1 MGAGE
6 AKQRERVVGGLITR
20 KFYLSS
26 HSTLNEKHGMKR
38 VVAFLFAIVLIVVL
52 CFSCK
57 PKSNTKVMGEH
68 RFSTLRSDSNKNE
81 KENAKHEIFYGL
93 LTPTEI
99 TSIFRRLHVPYDK
112 AALNPTSNDGLY
124 TSNSKA
130 AINLG
135 IYGVDFGYIKM
146 FSLSQQMIDYI
157 LTIKDMTYKLGIPEK
172 YLMDPIKKIESD
184 VSSPDTILALVN
196 KSYNDIESHLRKEGR
211 ESTAGLMLMGG
222 WVEALYLTTQLLYSS
237 EKPDTEV
244 VEKIA
249 QQKYTLTSLL
259 SFMKNY
265 YDDPVVVY
273 YTKKL
278 IFLKRY
284 FDKFDIYF
292 KKGDIEIDKS
302 RQVFLA
308 SGSETTATFE
318 TLNNIKD
325 YIAKLRA
332 EMVNP

>member
-1 MGAGE
+1 
-6 AKQRERVVGGLITR
+6 
-20 KFYLSS
+20 
-26 HSTLNEKHGMKR
+26 MKR
-38 VVAFLFAIVLIVVL
+38 AAAFLFMIVLIIAFCV
-52 CFSCK
+52 SCK
-57 PKSNTKVMGEH
+57 SKNDKKVKDEH
-68 RFSTLRSDSNKNE
+68 KFSTLRSDSND
-81 KENAKHEIFYGL
+81 KESAKSEIFYGL

-99 TSIFRRLHVPYDK
+99 TAIFKRLRVPYDV
-112 AALNPTSNDGLY
+112 AALNPTTNEKLY
-124 TSNSKA
+124 TSNAKA
-130 AINLG
+130 AVNLG

-146 FSLSQQMIDYI
+146 FSLSQQMINYL
-157 LTIKDMTYKLGIPEK
+157 LTIKEMSYKLGIPEK
-172 YLMDPIKKIESD
+172 YLMDPLAKIKED

-222 WVEALYLTTQLLYSS
+222 WVEALYLTTQLLYNS

-244 VEKIA
+244 VQKIA

-292 KKGDIEIDKS
+292 KKGDVEIDKS
-302 RQVFLA
+302 RQVLRA
-308 SGSETTATFE
+308 SGSATTATIA
-318 TLNNIKD
+318 TLQDIKD
-325 YIAKLRA
+325 YIALLRA

>member
-1 MGAGE
+1 MIA
-6 AKQRERVVGGLITR
+6 
-20 KFYLSS
+20 
-26 HSTLNEKHGMKR
+26 
-38 VVAFLFAIVLIVVL
+38 AFS
-52 CFSCK
+52 FSCK
-57 PKSNTKVMGEH
+57 HRVPVKQKVKPT
-68 RFSTLRSDSNKNE
+68 FSTFRADNETKGHKSEKN
-81 KENAKHEIFYGL
+81 EIFYGL

-99 TSIFRRLHVPYDK
+99 TTLFNRMGVPYEK
-112 AALNPTSNDGLY
+112 AALNPTTNNDLY

-130 AINLG
+130 SINLG
-135 IYGVDFGYIKM
+135 IYGVDFGYVKM
-146 FSLSQQMIDYI
+146 FSISQQMIDYI
-157 LTIKDMTYKLGIPEK
+157 LTIKDMSNKLGIPDK
-172 YLMDPIKKIESD
+172 YLMDPIKKIESEI
-184 VSSPDTILALVN
+184 SSPDTIMALVN
-196 KSYNDIESHLRKEGR
+196 KSYTDIENHLRKEGR

-222 WVEALYLTTQLLYSS
+222 WVEALFLTTQLLYNA

-249 QQKYTLTSLL
+249 QQKYTLVSLL

-292 KKGDIEIDKS
+292 KKGDLEINTS
-302 RQVFLA
+302 RQVLLA
-308 SGSETTATFE
+308 SGSETTATLE
-318 TLNNIKD
+318 TLTNIKD
-325 YIAKLRA
+325 YVFKLRT

>member
-1 MGAGE
+1 
-6 AKQRERVVGGLITR
+6 
-20 KFYLSS
+20 
-26 HSTLNEKHGMKR
+26 MKR
-38 VVAFLFAIVLIVVL
+38 VATFLFVIILIAAFS
-52 CFSCK
+52 FSCK
-57 PKSNTKVMGEH
+57 HKAPAKQKLKPT
-68 RFSTLRSDSNKNE
+68 FSTIRANSERKGYKSEKN
-81 KENAKHEIFYGL
+81 EIFYGL

-99 TSIFRRLHVPYDK
+99 TTLFNRIGVPYEK
-112 AALNPTSNDGLY
+112 AALNPTTNNELY
-124 TSNSKA
+124 ASNSKA
-130 AINLG
+130 SINLG
-135 IYGVDFGYIKM
+135 IYGVDFGYVKM

-157 LTIKDMTYKLGIPEK
+157 LTIKDMSNKLGIPDK
-172 YLMDPIKKIESD
+172 YLMDPIKKLESNM
-184 VSSPDTILALVN
+184 SSPDTIMALVN
-196 KSYNDIESHLRKEGR
+196 KSYTDIENHLRKEGR

-222 WVEALYLTTQLLYSS
+222 WVEALYLTTQLLYNA

-292 KKGDIEIDKS
+292 KKGDLEINTS
-302 RQVFLA
+302 RQVLLA
-308 SGSETTATFE
+308 SGSETTATLE
-318 TLNNIKD
+318 TLTNIKD
-325 YIAKLRA
+325 YVAKLRT

>member
-1 MGAGE
+1 MIA
-6 AKQRERVVGGLITR
+6 
-20 KFYLSS
+20 
-26 HSTLNEKHGMKR
+26 
-38 VVAFLFAIVLIVVL
+38 AFS
-52 CFSCK
+52 FSCK
-57 PKSNTKVMGEH
+57 HKVPVKQKIKPT
-68 RFSTLRSDSNKNE
+68 FSTLRADNETKDRKSEKN
-81 KENAKHEIFYGL
+81 EIFYGL

-99 TSIFRRLHVPYDK
+99 TTLFNRMGVPYEK
-112 AALNPTSNDGLY
+112 AALNPISNNDLY

-130 AINLG
+130 SINLG
-135 IYGVDFGYIKM
+135 IYGVDFGYVKM
-146 FSLSQQMIDYI
+146 FSISQQMIDYI
-157 LTIKDMTYKLGIPEK
+157 LTIKDMSNKLGIPDK
-172 YLMDPIKKIESD
+172 YMMDPIKKIESD
-184 VSSPDTILALVN
+184 MSSPDTIMALVN
-196 KSYNDIESHLRKEGR
+196 KSYTDIENHLRKEGR

-222 WVEALYLTTQLLYSS
+222 WVEALYLTTQLLYNA

-249 QQKYTLTSLL
+249 QQKYTLVSLL

-292 KKGDIEIDKS
+292 KKGDLEINTS
-302 RQVFLA
+302 RQVLLA
-308 SGSETTATFE
+308 SGSETTATLE
-318 TLNNIKD
+318 TLTNIKD
-325 YIAKLRA
+325 YVAKLRT